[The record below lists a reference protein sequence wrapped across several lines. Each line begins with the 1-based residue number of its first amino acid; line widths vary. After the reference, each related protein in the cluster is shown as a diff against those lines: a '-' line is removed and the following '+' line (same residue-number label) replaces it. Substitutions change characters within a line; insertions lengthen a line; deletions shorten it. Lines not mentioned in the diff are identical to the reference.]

1 MESRGEFNQRQL
13 NDRYPL
19 PEMRK
24 EKKRER
30 SRNKWK
36 DWVKD
41 TQRGEIESV

>member
-24 EKKRER
+24 EEGKEKRE
-30 SRNKWK
+30 K
-36 DWVKD
+36 
-41 TQRGEIESV
+41 